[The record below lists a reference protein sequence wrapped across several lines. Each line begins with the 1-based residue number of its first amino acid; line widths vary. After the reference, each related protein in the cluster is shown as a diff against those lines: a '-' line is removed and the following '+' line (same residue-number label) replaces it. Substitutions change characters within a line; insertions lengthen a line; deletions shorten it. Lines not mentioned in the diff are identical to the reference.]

1 MFDLTKLNKRKGDE
15 QSKKRIGRGYG
26 SGHGGHTSTRG
37 SKGQKSRTGGKISP
51 YFEGGQLRIV
61 KRLPHTKG
69 FSSPYKDK
77 FYILKTSML
86 DKLGLKEVSPTI
98 LLKKGLFKK
107 VPKDGIKLLFDTKVK
122 SPVTLTGIKV
132 SKSAKNSIEEI
143 GGKVL

>member
-1 MFDLTKLNKRKGDE
+1 MLDLTKLNKRKGEE

-37 SKGQKSRTGGKISP
+37 SKGQKSRTGGKVSP

-61 KRLPHTKG
+61 KRLPHMKG
-69 FSSPYKDK
+69 FSSPYKNY
-77 FYILKTSML
+77 FHILKTSML
-86 DKLGLKEVSPTI
+86 NKLGLKDISPEI

-107 VPKDGIKLLFDTKVK
+107 LPKEGIKLLFDTKVEA
-122 SPVTLTGIKV
+122 PINVTGIKV